1 MVSLFAPVLVEMRW
15 TLEGGYMSAPV
26 SIARTQ
32 KSRMNNEMTNNEDLD
47 EDNFDDASLLT
58 MNDEH
63 GLASL
68 TRTLFVY

>member
-1 MVSLFAPVLVEMRW
+1 MVGLFAPVLVEMRW